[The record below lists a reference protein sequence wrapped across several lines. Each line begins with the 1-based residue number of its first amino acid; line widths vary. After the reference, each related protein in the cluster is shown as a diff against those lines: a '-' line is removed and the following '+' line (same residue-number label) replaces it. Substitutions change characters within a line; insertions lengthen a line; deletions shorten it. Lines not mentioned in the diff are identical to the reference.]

1 MASIRKSQSDRSA
14 ETSGKILRAAQKLFA
29 LRGFD
34 GVTMRA
40 IASEA
45 GVNLAS
51 IVYYFENK
59 EGLYLAV
66 FRQYAEPLMEER
78 MKMLKEADLHPSL
91 RTYARAFIEP
101 AFRLLLDKNLGGPD
115 HARLLWR
122 LPQEPEYLGRK
133 IYDEILCSAYP
144 GDDVEGSP
152 ILPMGRRT
160 FHILAHTHHEFHF
173 PCHAGEI
180 RHTAGTS

>member
-59 EGLYLAV
+59 EGLYLP
-66 FRQYAEPLMEER
+66 FSRQYAEPLMEEAHENAER
-78 MKMLKEADLHPSL
+78 GGPSSVPQGVC
-91 RTYARAFIEP
+91 RAFIEP
-101 AFRLLLDKNLGGPD
+101 AFRLLLDKNLGGRITRACCGGCP
-115 HARLLWR
+115 RNRNTW
-122 LPQEPEYLGRK
+122 EGRFTMNSM
-133 IYDEILCSAYP
+133 LRS
-144 GDDVEGSP
+144 S
-152 ILPMGRRT
+152 GR
-160 FHILAHTHHEFHF
+160 
-173 PCHAGEI
+173 
-180 RHTAGTS
+180 

>member
-66 FRQYAEPLMEER
+66 FRQYADGGAHENAER
-78 MKMLKEADLHPSL
+78 SGPSSVPQGVCPCLH
-91 RTYARAFIEP
+91 
-101 AFRLLLDKNLGGPD
+101 
-115 HARLLWR
+115 
-122 LPQEPEYLGRK
+122 
-133 IYDEILCSAYP
+133 
-144 GDDVEGSP
+144 
-152 ILPMGRRT
+152 
-160 FHILAHTHHEFHF
+160 
-173 PCHAGEI
+173 
-180 RHTAGTS
+180 

>member
-59 EGLYLAV
+59 EGIKLNPPKVNIRVDKLV
-66 FRQYAEPLMEER
+66 REFI
-78 MKMLKEADLHPSL
+78 LK
-91 RTYARAFIEP
+91 
-101 AFRLLLDKNLGGPD
+101 GGF
-115 HARLLWR
+115 
-122 LPQEPEYLGRK
+122 
-133 IYDEILCSAYP
+133 EI
-144 GDDVEGSP
+144 D
-152 ILPMGRRT
+152 
-160 FHILAHTHHEFHF
+160 
-173 PCHAGEI
+173 
-180 RHTAGTS
+180 